1 MTFGVWMQLK
11 QNWPGYFHHN
21 RISEVTTEGEKQPL
35 QTGHLIQ
42 P

>member
-11 QNWPGYFHHN
+11 QNWPCHFHHN
-21 RISEVTTEGEKQPL
+21 RISEVTTKGGKHPL